1 MAENQSIVTLNI
13 GSQRISM
20 AVFEPS
26 KSGGLVLKAF
36 ESTSLLADPATEA
49 VRMPQTRLA
58 ILELAQ
64 KLKVGKTKVRY
75 AVSGQ
80 SVFTRFVKLP
90 ALDSDNIEQLVTF
103 EAQQQF
109 PFPIDTVVWDY
120 ELLEGGP
127 GEKEV
132 ALVAIK
138 SDALDEINS
147 CVVGAGMT
155 TAEIDIAPMAL
166 YNAFRNAYPEV
177 VEPVLLIDVGAKTSN
192 LLYIEGK
199 RFFTRS
205 IPVGGASLTTAI
217 AKEYG
222 INFAEAE
229 GQKVTNGIITLG
241 GGHTAH
247 LDEAVAAMGTV
258 LRNAMTRLP
267 TEIARTTNYYRS
279 NHSGNAPRRVLL
291 AGGGANLPYAKE
303 FFEEKLGLPVDYF
316 NPLQH
321 VTVAKGVNPE
331 VIQKEAHTMGEL
343 IGLGLRSIG
352 KSTINIDLV
361 PSSVESARA
370 ADKRRPLMIAS
381 AAVLV
386 GGFAAYALLGNLAAG
401 KAEKEVD
408 ALETKQKE
416 LAETAVPMEKLLK
429 EEKDVKNMANAYV
442 QAKDDQQFWPGL
454 LIDLRNHF
462 TSEFTW
468 ITDLDPLFN
477 YDPTKPNDP
486 KIKNGESVVK
496 PEFADGYG
504 SSLLSEIKMDK
515 PDAAAGKPRPAAVAA
530 PASSVPMADAVRIKG
545 LWRQNPANQNA
556 VNNLIK
562 QLRESNSGHL
572 RFNIKGT
579 DGKDIALKDEQQIV
593 KILQATTD
601 ENKEDYAWPFEI
613 IIPLAHPVAVK

>member
-1 MAENQSIVTLNI
+1 MAENQSTVTLNI

-36 ESTSLLADPATEA
+36 ESSSLLADPATEA

-64 KLKVGKTKVRY
+64 KLKVGKAKVRY

-90 ALDSDNIEQLVTF
+90 ALDSDNIEQLVGF

-109 PFPIDTVVWDY
+109 PFPIDSVVWDY

-147 CVVGAGMT
+147 CVIGAGLT
-155 TAEIDIAPMAL
+155 TAEIDVAPMAMF
-166 YNAFRNAYPEV
+166 NAFRNAYPDL

-229 GQKVTNGIITLG
+229 EQKVSNGIITLG

-258 LRNAMTRLP
+258 LRSAMTRLP

-303 FFEEKLGLPVDYF
+303 FFEEKLGLPVEYF

-321 VTVAKGVNPE
+321 VSVAKGVNPE
-331 VIQKEAHTMGEL
+331 IIQKEAHMMGEL

-370 ADKRRPLMIAS
+370 ADKRRPIMIAS
-381 AAVLV
+381 AAVIV
-386 GGFAAYALLGNLAAG
+386 IGFAAYALLGNLAAG
-401 KAEKEVD
+401 KAEMEVE
-408 ALETKQKE
+408 ALEISQKE
-416 LAETAVPMEKLLK
+416 LAETAVPMERLLK
-429 EEKDVKNMANAYV
+429 EEKDVKNMANAFV
-442 QAKDDQQFWPGL
+442 QAKEDQQFWPGL
-454 LIDLRNHF
+454 LNDLRNHF
-462 TSEFTW
+462 SSEFTW
-468 ITDLDPLFN
+468 VTDLDPLYN

-486 KIKNGESVVK
+486 KNKNGESLVK
-496 PEFADGYG
+496 PEFANGYG
-504 SSLLSEIKMDK
+504 LSLLSEIKMDK
-515 PDAAAGKPRPAAVAA
+515 PDSAKDKKKPALVTEPEG
-530 PASSVPMADAVRIKG
+530 SVPMANAVRIKG
-545 LWRQNPANQNA
+545 LWRQNSANQNA

-562 QLRESNSGHL
+562 KLRDSNSGHL
-572 RFNIKGT
+572 RFNIKGA
-579 DGKDIALKDEQQIV
+579 DGKDVALKDEQIV

-601 ENKEDYAWPFEI
+601 ENKENYAWPFEI
-613 IIPLAHPVAVK
+613 IIPLSRPVAAK

>member
-1 MAENQSIVTLNI
+1 MAENQSTVTLNI

-36 ESTSLLADPATEA
+36 ESSSLLADPATEA

-64 KLKVGKTKVRY
+64 KLKVGKAKVRY

-90 ALDSDNIEQLVTF
+90 ALDSDNIEQLVGF

-109 PFPIDTVVWDY
+109 PFPIDSVVWDY

-147 CVVGAGMT
+147 CVIGAGLT
-155 TAEIDIAPMAL
+155 TAEIDVAPMAMF
-166 YNAFRNAYPEV
+166 NAFRNAYPDL

-229 GQKVTNGIITLG
+229 EQKVSNGIITLG

-258 LRNAMTRLP
+258 LRSAMTRLP

-303 FFEEKLGLPVDYF
+303 FFEEKLGLPVEYF

-321 VTVAKGVNPE
+321 VSVAKGVNPE
-331 VIQKEAHTMGEL
+331 IIQKEAHMMGEL

-370 ADKRRPLMIAS
+370 ADKRRPMMIAS
-381 AAVLV
+381 AAVIV
-386 GGFAAYALLGNLAAG
+386 SGFAAYALLGNLAAG
-401 KAEKEVD
+401 KAEMEVE
-408 ALETKQKE
+408 ALEISQKE
-416 LAETAVPMEKLLK
+416 LAETAVPMERLLK
-429 EEKDVKNMANAYV
+429 EEKDVKNMANAFV
-442 QAKDDQQFWPGL
+442 QAKEDQQFWPGL
-454 LIDLRNHF
+454 LNDLRNHF
-462 TSEFTW
+462 SSEFTW
-468 ITDLDPLFN
+468 VTDLDPLYN

-486 KIKNGESVVK
+486 KIKNGESLVR
-496 PEFADGYG
+496 PEFANGYG
-504 SSLLSEIKMDK
+504 LSLLSEIKMDK
-515 PDAAAGKPRPAAVAA
+515 PDSAKDRKKPALVTEPEG
-530 PASSVPMADAVRIKG
+530 SVPMANAVRIKG
-545 LWRQNPANQNA
+545 LWRQNSANQNA

-562 QLRESNSGHL
+562 KLRESNSGHL
-572 RFNIKGT
+572 RFNIKGA
-579 DGKDIALKDEQQIV
+579 DGKDVALKDEQIV

-601 ENKEDYAWPFEI
+601 ENKENYAWPFEI
-613 IIPLAHPVAVK
+613 IIPLSRPVAAK

>member
-1 MAENQSIVTLNI
+1 MAENQSTVTLNI

-36 ESTSLLADPATEA
+36 ESSSLLADPATEA

-64 KLKVGKTKVRY
+64 KLKVGKAKVRY

-90 ALDSDNIEQLVTF
+90 ALDSDNIEQLVGF

-109 PFPIDTVVWDY
+109 PFPIDSVVWDY

-147 CVVGAGMT
+147 CVIGAGLT
-155 TAEIDIAPMAL
+155 TAEIDVAPMAMF
-166 YNAFRNAYPEV
+166 NAFRNAYPDL

-229 GQKVTNGIITLG
+229 EQKVSNGIITLG

-258 LRNAMTRLP
+258 LRSAMTRLP

-303 FFEEKLGLPVDYF
+303 FFEEKLGLPVEYF

-321 VTVAKGVNPE
+321 VSVAKGVNPE
-331 VIQKEAHTMGEL
+331 IIQKEAHMMGEL

-370 ADKRRPLMIAS
+370 ADKRRPMMIAS
-381 AAVLV
+381 AAVIV
-386 GGFAAYALLGNLAAG
+386 SGFAAYALLGNLAAG
-401 KAEKEVD
+401 KAEMEVE
-408 ALETKQKE
+408 ALEISQKE
-416 LAETAVPMEKLLK
+416 LAETAVPMERLLK
-429 EEKDVKNMANAYV
+429 EEKDVKNMANAFV
-442 QAKDDQQFWPGL
+442 QAKEDQQFWPGL
-454 LIDLRNHF
+454 LNDLRNHF
-462 TSEFTW
+462 SSEFTW
-468 ITDLDPLFN
+468 VTDLDPLYN

-486 KIKNGESVVK
+486 KIKNGESLVR
-496 PEFADGYG
+496 PEFANGYG
-504 SSLLSEIKMDK
+504 LSLLSEIKMDK
-515 PDAAAGKPRPAAVAA
+515 PDSAKDKKKPALVTEPEG
-530 PASSVPMADAVRIKG
+530 SVPMANAVRIKG
-545 LWRQNPANQNA
+545 LWRQNSANQNA

-562 QLRESNSGHL
+562 KLRESNSGHL
-572 RFNIKGT
+572 RFNIKGA
-579 DGKDIALKDEQQIV
+579 DGKDVALKDEQIV

-601 ENKEDYAWPFEI
+601 ENKENYAWPFEI
-613 IIPLAHPVAVK
+613 IIPLSRPVAAK

>member
-1 MAENQSIVTLNI
+1 MAENQSTVTLNI

-36 ESTSLLADPATEA
+36 ESSSLLADPATEA

-64 KLKVGKTKVRY
+64 KLKVGKAKVRY

-90 ALDSDNIEQLVTF
+90 ALDSDNIEQLVGF

-109 PFPIDTVVWDY
+109 PFPIDSVVWDY

-147 CVVGAGMT
+147 CVIGAGLT
-155 TAEIDIAPMAL
+155 TAEIDVAPMAMF
-166 YNAFRNAYPEV
+166 NAFRNAYPDL

-229 GQKVTNGIITLG
+229 EQKVSNGIITLG

-258 LRNAMTRLP
+258 LRSAMTRLP

-303 FFEEKLGLPVDYF
+303 FFEEKLGLPVEYF

-321 VTVAKGVNPE
+321 VSVAKGVNPE
-331 VIQKEAHTMGEL
+331 IIQKEAHMMGEL

-370 ADKRRPLMIAS
+370 ADKRRPIMIAS
-381 AAVLV
+381 AAVIV
-386 GGFAAYALLGNLAAG
+386 SGFAAYSLLGNLAAG
-401 KAEKEVD
+401 KAEMEVE
-408 ALETKQKE
+408 ALEISQKE
-416 LAETAVPMEKLLK
+416 LAETAVPMERLLK
-429 EEKDVKNMANAYV
+429 EEKDVKNMANAFV
-442 QAKDDQQFWPGL
+442 QAKEDQQFWPGL
-454 LIDLRNHF
+454 LNDLRNHF
-462 TSEFTW
+462 SSEFTW
-468 ITDLDPLFN
+468 VTDLDPLYN

-486 KIKNGESVVK
+486 KIKNGESLVK
-496 PEFADGYG
+496 PEFANGYG
-504 SSLLSEIKMDK
+504 LSLLSEIKMDK
-515 PDAAAGKPRPAAVAA
+515 PDSAKDRKKPALVTEPEG
-530 PASSVPMADAVRIKG
+530 SVPMANAVRIKG
-545 LWRQNPANQNA
+545 LWRQNSANQNA

-562 QLRESNSGHL
+562 KLRESNSGHL
-572 RFNIKGT
+572 RFNIKGA
-579 DGKDIALKDEQQIV
+579 DDKDVALKDEQIV

-601 ENKEDYAWPFEI
+601 ENKENYAWPFEI
-613 IIPLAHPVAVK
+613 IIPLSRPVAAK

>member
-1 MAENQSIVTLNI
+1 MAENQSTVTLNI

-36 ESTSLLADPATEA
+36 ESSSLLADPATEA

-64 KLKVGKTKVRY
+64 KLKVGKAKVRY

-109 PFPIDTVVWDY
+109 PFPIDSVVWDY

-147 CVVGAGMT
+147 CVIGAGLT
-155 TAEIDIAPMAL
+155 TAEIDVAPMAMF
-166 YNAFRNAYPEV
+166 NAFRNAYPDL

-229 GQKVTNGIITLG
+229 EQKVSNGIITLG
-241 GGHTAH
+241 GGHTEH

-303 FFEEKLGLPVDYF
+303 FFEEKLGLPVEYF

-321 VTVAKGVNPE
+321 VSVSKGVNPE
-331 VIQKEAHTMGEL
+331 IIQKEAHMMGEL

-370 ADKRRPLMIAS
+370 ADKRRPLMMAS
-381 AAVLV
+381 AAVIV

-401 KAEKEVD
+401 KAEKEVEV
-408 ALETKQKE
+408 LESAQKE

-429 EEKDVKNMANAYV
+429 EEKDVKNMANAFV
-442 QAKDDQQFWPGL
+442 QAKEEQQFWPGL
-454 LIDLRNHF
+454 LNDLRNHF
-462 TSEFTW
+462 SSEFTW
-468 ITDLDPLFN
+468 VTDLDPLYN
-477 YDPTKPNDP
+477 YDPTKPNDS
-486 KIKNGESVVK
+486 KIKNGESLVK
-496 PEFADGYG
+496 PEFANGYG
-504 SSLLSEIKMDK
+504 LSLLSEIKMDK
-515 PDAAAGKPRPAAVAA
+515 LDSPKDKKKPALVAEPEGSA
-530 PASSVPMADAVRIKG
+530 PMANAVRIKG
-545 LWRQNPANQNA
+545 LWRQNSASQNA

-562 QLRESNSGHL
+562 ELRESNSGHL
-572 RFNIKGT
+572 RFNIKGA
-579 DGKDIALKDEQQIV
+579 DGKDVVLKDEQIV

-613 IIPLAHPVAVK
+613 IIPLSRPVAAK

>member
-1 MAENQSIVTLNI
+1 MAENQSTVTLNI

-36 ESTSLLADPATEA
+36 ESSSLLADPATEA

-64 KLKVGKTKVRY
+64 KLKVGKAKVRY

-90 ALDSDNIEQLVTF
+90 ALDSDNIEQLVGF

-109 PFPIDTVVWDY
+109 PFPIDSVVWDY

-147 CVVGAGMT
+147 CVIGAGLT
-155 TAEIDIAPMAL
+155 TAEIDVAPMAMF
-166 YNAFRNAYPEV
+166 NAFRNAYPDL

-229 GQKVTNGIITLG
+229 EQKVSNGIITLG

-247 LDEAVAAMGTV
+247 LNEAVAAMGTV
-258 LRNAMTRLP
+258 LRSAMTRLP

-303 FFEEKLGLPVDYF
+303 FFEEKLGLPVEYF

-321 VTVAKGVNPE
+321 VSVAKGVNPE
-331 VIQKEAHTMGEL
+331 IIQKEAHMMGEL

-370 ADKRRPLMIAS
+370 ADKRRPIMIAS
-381 AAVLV
+381 AAVIV
-386 GGFAAYALLGNLAAG
+386 IGFAAYALLGNLAAG
-401 KAEKEVD
+401 KAEMEVE
-408 ALETKQKE
+408 ALEISQKE
-416 LAETAVPMEKLLK
+416 LAETAVPMERLLK
-429 EEKDVKNMANAYV
+429 EEKDVKNMANAFV
-442 QAKDDQQFWPGL
+442 QAKEDQQFWPGL
-454 LIDLRNHF
+454 LNDLRNHF
-462 TSEFTW
+462 SSEFTW
-468 ITDLDPLFN
+468 VTDLDPLYN

-486 KIKNGESVVK
+486 RNKNGESLVK
-496 PEFADGYG
+496 PEFANGYG
-504 SSLLSEIKMDK
+504 LSLLSEIKMDK
-515 PDAAAGKPRPAAVAA
+515 PDSAKDKKKPALVTEPEG
-530 PASSVPMADAVRIKG
+530 SIPMANAVRIKG
-545 LWRQNPANQNA
+545 LWRQNSANQNA

-562 QLRESNSGHL
+562 KLRDSNSGHL
-572 RFNIKGT
+572 RFNIKGA
-579 DGKDIALKDEQQIV
+579 DGKDVALKDEQIV

-601 ENKEDYAWPFEI
+601 ENKENYAWPFEI
-613 IIPLAHPVAVK
+613 IIPLSRPVAAK

>member
-1 MAENQSIVTLNI
+1 MAENQSTVTLNI

-36 ESTSLLADPATEA
+36 ESSSLLADPATEA

-64 KLKVGKTKVRY
+64 KLKVGKAKVRY

-90 ALDSDNIEQLVTF
+90 ALDSDNIEQLVGF

-109 PFPIDTVVWDY
+109 PFPIDSVVWDY

-147 CVVGAGMT
+147 CVIGAGLT
-155 TAEIDIAPMAL
+155 TAEIDVAPMAMF
-166 YNAFRNAYPEV
+166 NAFRNAYPDL

-229 GQKVTNGIITLG
+229 EQKVSNGIITLG

-258 LRNAMTRLP
+258 LRSAMTRLP

-303 FFEEKLGLPVDYF
+303 FFEEKLGLPVEYF

-321 VTVAKGVNPE
+321 VSVAKGVNPE
-331 VIQKEAHTMGEL
+331 IIQKEAHMMGEL

-370 ADKRRPLMIAS
+370 ADKRRPIMIAS
-381 AAVLV
+381 AAVIV
-386 GGFAAYALLGNLAAG
+386 SGFAAYALLGNLAAG
-401 KAEKEVD
+401 KAEMEVE
-408 ALETKQKE
+408 ALEISQKE
-416 LAETAVPMEKLLK
+416 LAETAVPMERLLK
-429 EEKDVKNMANAYV
+429 EEKDVKNMANAFV
-442 QAKDDQQFWPGL
+442 QAKEDQQFWPGL
-454 LIDLRNHF
+454 LNDLRNHF
-462 TSEFTW
+462 SSEFTW
-468 ITDLDPLFN
+468 VTDLDPLYN

-486 KIKNGESVVK
+486 KIKNGESLVK
-496 PEFADGYG
+496 PEFANGYG
-504 SSLLSEIKMDK
+504 LSLLSEIKMDK
-515 PDAAAGKPRPAAVAA
+515 PDSAKDKKKPALVTEPEG
-530 PASSVPMADAVRIKG
+530 SVPMANAVRIKG
-545 LWRQNPANQNA
+545 LWRQNSANQNA

-562 QLRESNSGHL
+562 KLRESNSGHL
-572 RFNIKGT
+572 RFNIKGA
-579 DGKDIALKDEQQIV
+579 DGKDVALKDEQIV

-601 ENKEDYAWPFEI
+601 ENKENYAWPFEI
-613 IIPLAHPVAVK
+613 IIPLSRPVAAK

>member
-1 MAENQSIVTLNI
+1 MAENQSTVTLNI

-36 ESTSLLADPATEA
+36 ESSSLLADPATEA

-64 KLKVGKTKVRY
+64 KLKVGKAKVRY

-90 ALDSDNIEQLVTF
+90 ALDSDNIEQLVGF

-109 PFPIDTVVWDY
+109 PFPIDSVVWDY

-147 CVVGAGMT
+147 CVIGAGLT
-155 TAEIDIAPMAL
+155 TAEIDVAPMAMF
-166 YNAFRNAYPEV
+166 NAFRNAYPDL

-229 GQKVTNGIITLG
+229 EQKVSNGIITLG

-258 LRNAMTRLP
+258 LRSAMTRLP

-303 FFEEKLGLPVDYF
+303 FFEEKLGLPVEYF

-321 VTVAKGVNPE
+321 VSVAKGVNPE
-331 VIQKEAHTMGEL
+331 IIQKEAHMMGEL

-370 ADKRRPLMIAS
+370 ADKRRPIMIAS
-381 AAVLV
+381 AAVIV
-386 GGFAAYALLGNLAAG
+386 SGFAAYALLGNLAAG
-401 KAEKEVD
+401 KAEMEVE
-408 ALETKQKE
+408 ALEISQKE
-416 LAETAVPMEKLLK
+416 LAETAVPMERLLK
-429 EEKDVKNMANAYV
+429 EEKDVKNMANAFV
-442 QAKDDQQFWPGL
+442 QAKEDQQFWPGL
-454 LIDLRNHF
+454 LNDLRNHF
-462 TSEFTW
+462 SSEFTW
-468 ITDLDPLFN
+468 VTDLDPLYN

-486 KIKNGESVVK
+486 KIKNGESLVK
-496 PEFADGYG
+496 PEFANGYG
-504 SSLLSEIKMDK
+504 LSLLSEIKMDK
-515 PDAAAGKPRPAAVAA
+515 PDSAKDRKKPALVTEPEG
-530 PASSVPMADAVRIKG
+530 SVPMANAVRIKG
-545 LWRQNPANQNA
+545 LWRQNSANQNA

-562 QLRESNSGHL
+562 KLRESNSGHL
-572 RFNIKGT
+572 RFNIKGA
-579 DGKDIALKDEQQIV
+579 DDKDVALKDEQIV

-601 ENKEDYAWPFEI
+601 ENKENYAWPFEI
-613 IIPLAHPVAVK
+613 IIPLSRPVAAK

>member
-1 MAENQSIVTLNI
+1 MAENQSTVTLNI

-36 ESTSLLADPATEA
+36 ESSSLLADPATEA

-64 KLKVGKTKVRY
+64 KLKVGKAKVRY

-90 ALDSDNIEQLVTF
+90 ALDSDNIEQLVGF

-109 PFPIDTVVWDY
+109 PFPIDSVVWDY

-147 CVVGAGMT
+147 CVIGAGLT
-155 TAEIDIAPMAL
+155 TAEIDVAPMAMF
-166 YNAFRNAYPEV
+166 NAFRNAYPDL

-229 GQKVTNGIITLG
+229 EQKVSNGIITLG

-258 LRNAMTRLP
+258 LRSAMTRLP

-303 FFEEKLGLPVDYF
+303 FFEEKLGLPVEYF

-321 VTVAKGVNPE
+321 VSVAKGVNPE
-331 VIQKEAHTMGEL
+331 IIQKEAHMMGEL

-370 ADKRRPLMIAS
+370 ADKRRPIMIAS
-381 AAVLV
+381 AAVIV
-386 GGFAAYALLGNLAAG
+386 SGFAAYALLGNLAAG
-401 KAEKEVD
+401 KAEMEVE
-408 ALETKQKE
+408 ALEISQKE
-416 LAETAVPMEKLLK
+416 LAETAVPMERLLK
-429 EEKDVKNMANAYV
+429 EEKDVKNMANAFV
-442 QAKDDQQFWPGL
+442 QAKEDQQFWPGL
-454 LIDLRNHF
+454 LNDLRNHF
-462 TSEFTW
+462 SSEFTW
-468 ITDLDPLFN
+468 VTDLDPLYN

-486 KIKNGESVVK
+486 KIKNGESLVK
-496 PEFADGYG
+496 PEFANGYG
-504 SSLLSEIKMDK
+504 LSLLSEIKMDK
-515 PDAAAGKPRPAAVAA
+515 PDSAKDRKKPALVTEPEG
-530 PASSVPMADAVRIKG
+530 SVPMANAVRIKG
-545 LWRQNPANQNA
+545 LWRQNSANQNA

-562 QLRESNSGHL
+562 KLRESNSGHL
-572 RFNIKGT
+572 RFNIKGA
-579 DGKDIALKDEQQIV
+579 DGKDVALKDEQIV

-601 ENKEDYAWPFEI
+601 ENKENYAWPFEI
-613 IIPLAHPVAVK
+613 IIPLSRPVAAK